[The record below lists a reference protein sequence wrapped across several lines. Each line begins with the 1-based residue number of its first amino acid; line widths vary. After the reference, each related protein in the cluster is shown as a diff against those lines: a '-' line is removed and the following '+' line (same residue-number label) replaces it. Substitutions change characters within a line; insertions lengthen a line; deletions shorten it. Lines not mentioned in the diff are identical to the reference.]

1 MNQKTHQTELHALHW
16 QMSLLDSLDVGL
28 MVLDSDFKV
37 ALWNNFMVNHSGL
50 SSSEVHGQSLFSLF
64 PDLDSPWFKRKLNSV
79 QTLHNPAFMTW
90 EERPWL
96 FRFNSYRPITG
107 SARWMYQNVT
117 LIPLTSPDGQI
128 RQIGLIIYDVTDEA
142 VSRQALEKAN
152 QELGK
157 LSRTDHLTGLHNRGY
172 WEQCL
177 QLEFERYIRTQ
188 QPTSLIMLDIDHFKQ
203 VNDTQGHLAGD
214 AVIRQLA
221 DIIRQ
226 MIRTTDIAGRYGG
239 EEFAILLLNT
249 SAANAEILA
258 ERLRYAVETQ
268 AIPYEGEK
276 LMVTISLGI
285 AAADNSFADYQSW
298 LEKADQSLYQ
308 AKERGRNQFVTL

>member
-1 MNQKTHQTELHALHW
+1 MTQKTHQTELHALHW

-28 MVLDSDFKV
+28 MVLDSDFRI

-50 SSSEVHGQSLFSLF
+50 SSSQVHGQSLFSLF
-64 PDLDSPWFKRKLNSV
+64 PELDSSWFKRKLNSV
-79 QTLHNPAFMTW
+79 LTLHNPAFMTW

-96 FRFNSYRPITG
+96 FRFSSYRPITG

-117 LIPLTSPDGQI
+117 LIPLTSPDGEI

-157 LSRTDHLTGLHNRGY
+157 LSRTDHLTGLNNRGY

-177 QLEFERYIRTQ
+177 QQEFERFIRTQ
-188 QPTSLIMLDIDHFKQ
+188 QPTSLILLDIDHFKQ
-203 VNDTQGHLAGD
+203 VNDTQGHQAGD
-214 AVIRQLA
+214 AVIRQLS

-239 EEFAILLLNT
+239 EEFGILLLNT
-249 SAANAEILA
+249 PAANAEILA
-258 ERLRYAVETQ
+258 ERLRYTVETQ
-268 AIPYEGEK
+268 PIPYEGEK

-285 AAADNSFADYQSW
+285 AAADNNFADYQSW